1 MNEQLAKAINTL
13 QTSDVALV
21 RGDGA
26 IVYRHGR
33 WHDLT
38 MTIFGWQKGIQA
50 INFMTDDRAM
60 PLIQNML
67 MGDPDHP
74 VPFEVSDTFAKSDP
88 WLSYAHLL
96 PFDQVSD
103 TFALEVE
110 TKILAGAA
118 DYLPILEGGNVGIGG
133 GFTTDTQW
141 GARYDPAKRNAFLE
155 SIALMISSGESGPYL
170 KFYDITV

>member
-1 MNEQLAKAINTL
+1 MNEPLAKAIETL

-60 PLIQNML
+60 PLIQNLL

-74 VPFEVSDTFAKSDP
+74 VPFEVSESFAKSDP
-88 WLSYAHLL
+88 WLSCAHLL

-103 TFALEVE
+103 TFAREVE
-110 TKILAGAA
+110 TKVLADAK

-133 GFTTDTQW
+133 GYTTDMQW
-141 GARYDPAKRNAFLE
+141 AAQYDPAKREAFLE
-155 SIALMISSGESGPYL
+155 SIALMITLGQRGPYL
-170 KFYDITV
+170 KFYDRTV